1 MSNRDAGLAARLAP
15 KLRAL
20 HEANGGDWAA
30 TSRDALALIREDH
43 RLEPV
48 SGSGE
53 GQGDTADTPREDD

>member
-1 MSNRDAGLAARLAP
+1 MSNENEALAARLAP

-20 HEANGGDWAA
+20 HQANGGDWLA

-48 SGSGE
+48 SGGGE
-53 GQGDTADTPREDD
+53 GQRRTADIPREDD